1 MKGTETAIGSDE
13 RCALAAVI
21 IFAKHGKE
29 LLACVLT
36 AGMVS
41 FSRSSLSVS
50 PVFGS

>member
-36 AGMVS
+36 AGMGVEHGVI
-41 FSRSSLSVS
+41 FQV
-50 PVFGS
+50 